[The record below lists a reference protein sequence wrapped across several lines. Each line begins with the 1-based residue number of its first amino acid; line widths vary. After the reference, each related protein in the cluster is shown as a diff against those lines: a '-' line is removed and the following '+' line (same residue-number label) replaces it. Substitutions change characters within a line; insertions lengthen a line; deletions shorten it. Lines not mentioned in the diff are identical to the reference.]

1 MDELARRDEI
11 DPVTFRLKHLNDQ
24 RAVAVLQRCRTLASD
39 YAPSHKGGHRNGRGF
54 AFAQYKNRQTY
65 AALCVFLDVDEKTL
79 AVSLEHAIIVAD
91 AGRVVDPDGL
101 RNQLEGGFIQSASWS
116 LKESVHFDR
125 YGTTSED
132 WDSYPI
138 LRFSE
143 IPTVDVQ
150 LIEDPAS
157 PSLGA
162 GEALHGPTPAAIANA
177 IADATGIRVREIP
190 LNPETIQHAG
200 LVDDAHA

>member
-1 MDELARRDEI
+1 M
-11 DPVTFRLKHLNDQ
+11 
-24 RAVAVLQRCRTLASD
+24 
-39 YAPSHKGGHRNGRGF
+39 RGF